1 MRYLLQRNNEVQ
13 KKINIDE
20 ELQKKK
26 ILKSVDSDK
35 KHQHDKLMDEFRKA
49 HRKMF
54 NSSSTTS
61 NSVSKTSPQNSPDK
75 QNANGKKDAGIN
87 VSYLYRYFNYLLQI
101 HMRFSSY
108 SKQVN

>member
-1 MRYLLQRNNEVQ
+1 MLQRNNEVQ

-61 NSVSKTSPQNSPDK
+61 NSMSKTSPQDSPET
-75 QNANGKKDAGIN
+75 QNTNEKKDEEIK
-87 VSYLYRYFNYLLQI
+87 VS
-101 HMRFSSY
+101 
-108 SKQVN
+108 